1 MLNLAYV
8 IFGEHFDPLKQKNFA
23 FKNIFENCM
32 RCWYFIHVQQIYHK
46 CKKITI

>member
-23 FKNIFENCM
+23 FKNILRIVCDVGISYMYN
-32 RCWYFIHVQQIYHK
+32 RYIINVK
-46 CKKITI
+46 R